1 MSAVVLF
8 DGDCNVCDWSVQFIM
23 KHDRAGYFHFAS
35 LQGEIGH
42 KMRLTF
48 EVPPMIDSVL
58 LIEQDRL
65 YTKSDAALRI
75 CRSLDGPVK
84 FLSLLLIVPRPIRNL
99 AYDSFARNRFHWFG
113 KKQACKLPTPEERRR
128 LLD

>member
-1 MSAVVLF
+1 MPAVVLF

-35 LQGEIGH
+35 LQGEIGQ
-42 KMRLTF
+42 KMRKTF
-48 EVPPMIDSVL
+48 DVPPMVDSVL
-58 LIEQDRL
+58 LIEDDKL
-65 YTKSDAALRI
+65 HMKSDAALRI

-84 FLSLLLIVPRPIRNL
+84 LLSLLLIVPRPVRNL
-99 AYDSFARNRFHWFG
+99 AYDAFARNRFHWFG